1 MSQAVLATSTPGTT
15 IPARQRRRRQIKSLM
30 RVSLVSLCFFFI
42 FWRKTLSK
50 VSSGDEFKKS
60 VSVLGNNHGD
70 ARAADDE
77 DDLSRRVE
85 TKRKNTQRSAPT
97 RVFFEETMRSNSSTA
112 FFDAFFHKALAD
124 VDEFQGFNVSK
135 ATLASIANRSGGK
148 ISLYVL
154 KRRAIGDGKFEWNHV
169 AGRSEFWSTRD
180 FHAYVGE
187 HVDAIAKN
195 LREDF
200 VEAYFLINNYDE
212 PQSMGKR
219 CVDIDRLRK
228 LHPNVG
234 KGVVSPSDRA
244 PVWSMSKVRGCH
256 TDILFPFPDYF
267 SHLRETKIVR
277 DANVPPW
284 SERPSDDI
292 AFRGSTT
299 GFGDAASNLR
309 ARTLSALIDEP
320 GFDVGLTVAIQGF
333 QKVWAPHLFKNAMK
347 AEDFCKFKFLM
358 DIDGNAHSFN
368 RQLLI
373 AQSKAVMVRVNV
385 FTDWIADGV
394 MDKEFCYTIDPSD
407 VLRSAREV
415 RRNLLGDLERAER
428 VANTYHRLTRW
439 LLRDEIVVRYLRDAF
454 TRYISSVRF
463 VQ

>member
-1 MSQAVLATSTPGTT
+1 
-15 IPARQRRRRQIKSLM
+15 
-30 RVSLVSLCFFFI
+30 
-42 FWRKTLSK
+42 
-50 VSSGDEFKKS
+50 
-60 VSVLGNNHGD
+60 
-70 ARAADDE
+70 
-77 DDLSRRVE
+77 
-85 TKRKNTQRSAPT
+85 
-97 RVFFEETMRSNSSTA
+97 
-112 FFDAFFHKALAD
+112 
-124 VDEFQGFNVSK
+124 
-135 ATLASIANRSGGK
+135 
-148 ISLYVL
+148 
-154 KRRAIGDGKFEWNHV
+154 
-169 AGRSEFWSTRD
+169 
-180 FHAYVGE
+180 
-187 HVDAIAKN
+187 
-195 LREDF
+195 
-200 VEAYFLINNYDE
+200 
-212 PQSMGKR
+212 
-219 CVDIDRLRK
+219 
-228 LHPNVG
+228 
-234 KGVVSPSDRA
+234 
-244 PVWSMSKVRGCH
+244 MSKVRGCH

-309 ARTLSALIDEP
+309 ARTSSALIDEP

-333 QKVWAPHLFKNAMK
+333 QKAWAPHLFKNVMK

-415 RRNLLGDLERAER
+415 RRNLLGNLERAER
-428 VANTYHRLTRW
+428 VANAYHRLTRW